1 MSVQKANTWSFSHNN
16 YYFLIHQ
23 RRASLAHIHTNAGDF
38 FLFCLQMAGT
48 PLALGGKK
56 NKKKNKQKTKVHK
69 YE

>member
-16 YYFLIHQ
+16 HYFLIHQ

-48 PLALGGKK
+48 PLALGGEKK
-56 NKKKNKQKTKVHK
+56 QKKKQAEDKGA
-69 YE
+69 